1 MWTRTEV
8 PAVEIE
14 LQLKLKLKLKRV
26 SEAAGNVSH

>member
-1 MWTRTEV
+1 MWARTEV

>member
-1 MWTRTEV
+1 MWARTEV

-14 LQLKLKLKLKRV
+14 LQLKLKLKRV